1 VDAVQDALAELDHDT
16 QAKMW
21 QDLNKLAMERVYVIP
36 TTFGLTQT
44 FGGTKV
50 QPLYQWAPYG
60 SWPYAEMYVTP

>member
-1 VDAVQDALAELDHDT
+1 MLLGAFIAALSCST
-16 QAKMW
+16 QKPA
-21 QDLNKLAMERVYVIP
+21 LGVLPRA
-36 TTFGLTQT
+36 

>member
-1 VDAVQDALAELDHDT
+1 
-16 QAKMW
+16 MW

-36 TTFGLTQT
+36 TTFGLSQT